1 MPDAVAE
8 RRTPPQFPAPAA
20 DIPVTVGTRSALVFG
35 GSGQLGQALIAR
47 LAAVGWSVSAVSRR
61 AQPGDGRV
69 RWFEGGLEHPP
80 ALPGSFGVIFSCGPL
95 DLFSQ
100 WYADSDIDC
109 RRIVAFGSTSMHA
122 KRAAQD
128 PGERDLAA
136 RLQDAEQRL
145 FHAATDRAAAATV
158 LRPTLIYGAGRDHS
172 LTRIAALASRTRFF
186 PLPRGATG
194 LRQPVHVEDLAAAA
208 FSVATATAT
217 HGRGYDLPGG
227 ETLAYREMVARTL
240 AALSPAPR
248 LIELPGRLFRLAHK
262 AARAAGYL
270 QGMPAGAIAR
280 MREDLV
286 FDSAPATQDFGY
298 APRPFRPTAEMFIP
312 PGS

>member
-1 MPDAVAE
+1 M
-8 RRTPPQFPAPAA
+8 
-20 DIPVTVGTRSALVFG
+20 TVDRHKVLVFG

-47 LAAVGWSVSAVSRR
+47 LTAAGWSVAAVSRR
-61 AQPGDGRV
+61 PQSGDGPV
-69 RWFEGGLEHPP
+69 RWLEGALEQPPELPAGL
-80 ALPGSFGVIFSCGPL
+80 GVIFSCGPL

-100 WYADSDIDC
+100 WYAGSKTDC
-109 RRIVAFGSTSMHA
+109 RRIVAFGSTSMHV
-122 KRAAQD
+122 KRTAED

-136 RLQDAEQRL
+136 RLQGAEQRL
-145 FHAATDRAAAATV
+145 FQTAAVRAAAATV
-158 LRPTLIYGAGRDHS
+158 LRPTLIYGAGRDHN

-194 LRQPVHVEDLAAAA
+194 LRQPVHVDDLAAAA
-208 FSVATATAT
+208 LSAAESAPT

-227 ETLAYREMVARTL
+227 EALPYRQMVARTL
-240 AALSPAPR
+240 AALSPAPS
-248 LIELPGRLFRLAHK
+248 LIELPAPLFRLAQTT
-262 AARAAGYL
+262 ARAAGYL

-286 FDSAPATQDFGY
+286 FDPAPAARDFGY
-298 APRPFRPTAEMFIP
+298 APREFRPTADMFMP